1 MFLWKPLVFQ
11 KRKKIKK
18 SREERLQRAT
28 LNPLGAFILEPS
40 GKPIS

>member
-18 SREERLQRAT
+18 SREERLQKET
-28 LNPLGAFILEPS
+28 QNPFGALILYAS
-40 GKPIS
+40 GKSIS